1 MLKNRT
7 EPHREKSINH
17 AGDELGEPFQRDL
30 VAVPGL
36 IPYLNLAFPRLIT
49 GPLEGGDHVSSTCRR
64 GGGGNT
70 CSNTNLSGVSAT
82 EGTRP
87 VCIPERRGVAYDSA

>member
-36 IPYLNLAFPRLIT
+36 IPYLNLELPRLIT
-49 GPLEGGDHVSSTCRR
+49 GPLEGGGPRKLNVSER
-64 GGGGNT
+64 GEGGIR
-70 CSNTNLSGVSAT
+70 AAI
-82 EGTRP
+82 R
-87 VCIPERRGVAYDSA
+87 I